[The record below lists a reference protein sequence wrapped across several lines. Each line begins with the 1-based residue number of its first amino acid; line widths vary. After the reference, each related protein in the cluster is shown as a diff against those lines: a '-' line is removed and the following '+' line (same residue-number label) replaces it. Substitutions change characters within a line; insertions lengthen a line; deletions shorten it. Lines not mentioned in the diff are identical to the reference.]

1 MHVNTELLHEFCKKN
16 IQFQG
21 FINVPSDE
29 ERAVKDYQ
37 DQAFIEYSEMPIEQ
51 KRIIQDYRLITR
63 RVIEY

>member
-1 MHVNTELLHEFCKKN
+1 
-16 IQFQG
+16 
-21 FINVPSDE
+21 VPSDD